1 MNEFLRN
8 NWFVVVIAVII
19 IAFISYFIYDENKY
33 NVSKASADGQEVLA
47 SIDEKSITAQDLYD
61 YSTPFDSSL
70 IYNLYR
76 NQVVEQSIE
85 ATEDMETDAKELE
98 DAINSNSSGTTNY
111 EASIAQELAMYGYKG
126 YEQLYDYCLMTVKEA
141 QLQRDYIEDHFE
153 ECTEPLKENNPRTIS
168 IISMSVTDPTSLT
181 EDEQKKKDNID
192 KALESESFADAATAY
207 SEDTSTAS
215 NEGFYGY
222 IDTGALSSSSS
233 NSLDATVVQAA
244 LDLDKG
250 ETSDWI
256 TVTDSNTGL
265 SSLYRVHVDET
276 DIQSIWDSKNETVS
290 NSILSAVLNAD
301 STLSYRIIE
310 EYAKNLDIQFED
322 EETQNKLEDYLAQQ
336 LGDDSDESE

>member
-19 IAFISYFIYDENKY
+19 IAFISYFVYDETKY
-33 NVSKASADGQEVLA
+33 NVSKASEDGQEVLA
-47 SIDEKSITAQDLYD
+47 SIDETAVTAQDLYD

-70 IYNLYR
+70 IYNMYR

-85 ATEDMETDAKELE
+85 ATDDMKEDAKELE
-98 DAINSNSSGTTNY
+98 DAINANSSSTADY
-111 EASIAQELAMYGYKG
+111 ETSIAQELAMYGYKG
-126 YEQLYDYCLMTVKEA
+126 YDQLYDYCLMTVKEA
-141 QLQRDYIEDHFE
+141 QLQRDYIEEHFE
-153 ECTEPLKENNPRTIS
+153 DCIEPLKEKNPRTIS
-168 IISMSVTDPTSLT
+168 LISMSVTDPDSLT

-222 IDTGALSSSSS
+222 LDSGALSSSSS
-233 NSLDATVVQAA
+233 ASLDATVIQAA
-244 LDLDKG
+244 LDLEKG

-256 TVTDSNTGL
+256 TVTDPNTGL
-265 SSLYRVHVDET
+265 TNLYRVHVDET

-310 EYAKNLDIQFED
+310 DYAKDLDIEFKDED
-322 EETQNKLEDYLAQQ
+322 TQKKLEDYLAQQ

>member
-19 IAFISYFIYDENKY
+19 IAFISYFVYDETKY
-33 NVSKASADGQEVLA
+33 NVSKASEDGQEVLA
-47 SIDEKSITAQDLYD
+47 SIDETAVTAQDLYD

-70 IYNLYR
+70 IYNMYR

-85 ATEDMETDAKELE
+85 ATDDMKEDAKELE
-98 DAINSNSSGTTNY
+98 DAINANSSSTADY
-111 EASIAQELAMYGYKG
+111 ETSIAQELAMYGYKG
-126 YEQLYDYCLMTVKEA
+126 YDQLYDYCLMTVKEA
-141 QLQRDYIEDHFE
+141 QLQRDYIEEHFE
-153 ECTEPLKENNPRTIS
+153 DCIEPLKEKNPRTIS
-168 IISMSVTDPTSLT
+168 LISMSVTDPDSLT

-222 IDTGALSSSSS
+222 LDSGALSSSSS
-233 NSLDATVVQAA
+233 ASLDATVIQAA
-244 LDLDKG
+244 LDLEKG

-256 TVTDSNTGL
+256 TVTDPNSGL
-265 SSLYRVHVDET
+265 TNLYRVHVDET

-310 EYAKNLDIQFED
+310 DYAKDLDIEFKDED
-322 EETQNKLEDYLAQQ
+322 TQKKLEDYLAQQ

>member
-19 IAFISYFIYDENKY
+19 IAFVSYFVYDETKY
-33 NVSKASADGQEVLA
+33 NVSKASEDGQEVLA
-47 SIDEKSITAQDLYD
+47 SIDEKAITAKDLYD
-61 YSTPFDSSL
+61 SSAPFDSSL
-70 IYNLYR
+70 IYNMYR

-85 ATEDMETDAKELE
+85 ATDDMKEDAKELE
-98 DAINSNSSGTTNY
+98 DAINANSSSTADY
-111 EASIAQELAMYGYKG
+111 ETSIAQELAMYGYKG
-126 YEQLYDYCLMTVKEA
+126 YNQLYDYCLMTVKEA
-141 QLQRDYIEDHFE
+141 QLQRDYIEEHFE
-153 ECTEPLKENNPRTIS
+153 DCIEPLKEKNPRTIS
-168 IISMSVTDPTSLT
+168 LISMSVTDPDSLT

-222 IDTGALSSSSS
+222 LDSGALSSSSS
-233 NSLDATVVQAA
+233 ASLDATVIQAA
-244 LDLDKG
+244 LDLEKG

-256 TVTDSNTGL
+256 TVTDPNTGL
-265 SSLYRVHVDET
+265 TNLYRVHVDET

-310 EYAKNLDIQFED
+310 DYAKDLDIEFKDED
-322 EETQNKLEDYLAQQ
+322 TQKKLEDYLAQQ

>member
-19 IAFISYFIYDENKY
+19 IAFISYFVYDETKY
-33 NVSKASADGQEVLA
+33 NVSKASEDGQEVLA
-47 SIDEKSITAQDLYD
+47 SIDEKAVTAKDLYD
-61 YSTPFDSSL
+61 YSEPFDSSL
-70 IYNLYR
+70 IYNMYR

-85 ATEDMETDAKELE
+85 ATDDMEEDAKELE
-98 DAINSNSSGTTNY
+98 DAINANSSSTADY
-111 EASIAQELAMYGYKG
+111 ESSIAQELAMYGYKG
-126 YEQLYDYCLMTVKEA
+126 YDQLYDYCLMTVKEA
-141 QLQRDYIEDHFE
+141 QLQRDYIEEHFE
-153 ECTEPLKENNPRTIS
+153 DCIEPLKEKNPRTIS
-168 IISMSVTDPTSLT
+168 LISMSVTDPDSLT

-222 IDTGALSSSSS
+222 LDSGALSSSSS
-233 NSLDATVVQAA
+233 ASLDAAVIQAA
-244 LDLDKG
+244 LDLKKG

-256 TVTDSNTGL
+256 TVTDPNTGL
-265 SSLYRVHVDET
+265 TNLYRVHVDET

-310 EYAKNLDIQFED
+310 DYAKDLDIEFKDED
-322 EETQNKLEDYLAQQ
+322 TQKKLEDYLAQQ

>member
-19 IAFISYFIYDENKY
+19 IAFISYFVYDETKY
-33 NVSKASADGQEVLA
+33 NVSKASEDGQEVLA
-47 SIDEKSITAQDLYD
+47 SIDETAVTAQDLYD

-70 IYNLYR
+70 IYNMYR

-85 ATEDMETDAKELE
+85 ATDDMKEDAKELE
-98 DAINSNSSGTTNY
+98 DAINANSSSTADY
-111 EASIAQELAMYGYKG
+111 ETSIAQELAVYGYKG
-126 YEQLYDYCLMTVKEA
+126 YDQLYDYCLMTVKEA
-141 QLQRDYIEDHFE
+141 QLQRDYIEEHFE
-153 ECTEPLKENNPRTIS
+153 DCIEPLKEKNPRTIS
-168 IISMSVTDPTSLT
+168 LISMSVTDPDSLT

-222 IDTGALSSSSS
+222 LDSGALSSSSS
-233 NSLDATVVQAA
+233 ASLDATVIQAA
-244 LDLDKG
+244 LDLEKG

-256 TVTDSNTGL
+256 TVTDPNTGL
-265 SSLYRVHVDET
+265 TNLYRVHVDET

-310 EYAKNLDIQFED
+310 DYAKDLDIEFKDED
-322 EETQNKLEDYLAQQ
+322 TQKKLEDYLAQQ